1 MEGDF
6 MRQTAFVAA
15 LFASAF
21 LVNGSVAFAADPQ
34 LMTMV
39 MPDARIM
46 AGMNATKAKSS
57 PFGQFV
63 VSKVSLL
70 GAEVQPL
77 IAATG
82 FDPFQDVSEV
92 LAATAADPSKPTG
105 ILLVRGNF
113 APDKIGALVTGR
125 TGVLVEPYDGST
137 LISLTNPNNS
147 NKAMAVAFIGSS
159 IAIAG
164 DLASV
169 KAAVDRNGGAVA
181 IDPALAAQV
190 SQLSSTEDAWVA
202 SSASLASLIP
212 ASVGTP
218 ATATG
223 PAAQVMPILK
233 SIQSFSGGVNFA
245 ANIQLSAQAVT
256 NSPQNGAAL
265 GAVLQLG
272 LNLLSMASTNNTQLA
287 PLTQFAQTVQI
298 TPNGPAVSISASIP
312 EAQAEALVNQVL
324 KPATPAAVA
333 GSSRPLRERR
343 PANN

>member
-1 MEGDF
+1 

-15 LFASAF
+15 L
-21 LVNGSVAFAADPQ
+21 LVFGSSAFAADPQ

-46 AGMNATKAKSS
+46 AGMNATKARSS
-57 PFGQFV
+57 PFGQFA

-70 GAEVQPL
+70 GAQMQPL
-77 IAATG
+77 ITATG
-82 FDPFQDVSEV
+82 FDPFQDVTEV
-92 LAATAADPSKPTG
+92 LAATTADPSKFTG

-113 APDKIGALVTGR
+113 NPDKIGALVTGR
-125 TGVLVEPYDGST
+125 SGVLVEPYDGST
-137 LISLTNPNNS
+137 LISLTSPNSPNN
-147 NKAMAVAFIGSS
+147 NNPMAVAFMGSS
-159 IAIAG
+159 IAVAG

-212 ASVGTP
+212 ASAGAPT
-218 ATATG
+218 TAG

-233 SIQSFSGGVNFA
+233 SIQSFSGGLNFA
-245 ANIQLSAQAVT
+245 DNIQLSAQAVT

-272 LNLLSMASTNNTQLA
+272 LNLLSMTGTNSAQASS
-287 PLTQFAQTVQI
+287 LTQFAQTVRV

-312 EAQAEALVNQVL
+312 EAQAEALVNQIM
-324 KPATPAAVA
+324 KPAVPAAVA

>member
-1 MEGDF
+1 

-15 LFASAF
+15 F
-21 LVNGSVAFAADPQ
+21 LVFGSAAFAADPQ

-82 FDPFQDVSEV
+82 FDPFQDISEI

-113 APDKIGALVTGR
+113 NPDKIGALVTGR
-125 TGVLVEPYDGST
+125 SGVLVEPYDGST
-137 LISLTNPNNS
+137 LISVTNPKNNS
-147 NKAMAVAFIGSS
+147 AMAVAFLGSS
-159 IAIAG
+159 LAVAG

-169 KAAVDRNGGAVA
+169 KAAVDRNGGAVT

-190 SQLSSTEDAWVA
+190 SQLSSTDDAWVA
-202 SSASLASLIP
+202 SSASLASLMP
-212 ASVGTP
+212 ASAGTP
-218 ATATG
+218 AAAG
-223 PAAQVMPILK
+223 PMAQVLPILK

-245 ANIQLSAQAVT
+245 DNIQLSAQAVT

-272 LNLLSMASTNNTQLA
+272 LNLLSMSSTGNGQASS
-287 PLTQFAQTVQI
+287 LTQFAQTVQI

-324 KPATPAAVA
+324 KPAVPAAVA
-333 GSSRPLRERR
+333 DSSHPRRERH

>member
-1 MEGDF
+1 

-15 LFASAF
+15 F
-21 LVNGSVAFAADPQ
+21 LVLGSTAFAADPQ

-46 AGMNATKAKSS
+46 AGMNATKARTS

-63 VSKVSLL
+63 VSKMSLL
-70 GAEVQPL
+70 GAEMQPL

-82 FDPFQDVSEV
+82 FDPFQDVTEL

-105 ILLVRGNF
+105 IVLVRGNF
-113 APDKIGALVTGR
+113 NPDKIGALVTGR

-137 LISLTNPNNS
+137 LISATNPNNK
-147 NKAMAVAFIGSS
+147 NPLAVAFIGSS
-159 IAIAG
+159 IAVAG

-190 SQLSSTEDAWVA
+190 SQLSSAEDAWVA
-202 SSASLASLIP
+202 SSASLASLFGP
-212 ASVGTP
+212 NAGTP
-218 ATATG
+218 TTTG
-223 PAAQVMPILK
+223 PAAQVLPILK
-233 SIQSFSGGVNFA
+233 SIQSFSGGVIFA
-245 ANIQLSAQAVT
+245 ANIQLSAQATT

-272 LNLLSMASTNNTQLA
+272 LNLLSMSA
-287 PLTQFAQTVQI
+287 PANGQTSPATQFAQTVQI

-312 EAQAEALVNQVL
+312 ETLAESFVNQFV
-324 KPATPAAVA
+324 KPAVPAVA
-333 GSSRPLRERR
+333 DSSRPRPLRERH

>member
-15 LFASAF
+15 LLVFGSA
-21 LVNGSVAFAADPQ
+21 AFAADPQ

-46 AGMNATKAKSS
+46 AGMNATKARSS

-70 GAEVQPL
+70 GAQVQPL

-82 FDPFQDVSEV
+82 FDPFQDITEV
-92 LAATAADPSKPTG
+92 LCATAADPSKPTG

-113 APDKIGALVTGR
+113 NPDKISALVTSR
-125 TGVLVEPYDGST
+125 SGVLVEPYDGAT
-137 LISLTNPNNS
+137 LISLANPNNK
-147 NKAMAVAFIGSS
+147 NPMAVAFIGSS
-159 IAIAG
+159 LAAAG

-202 SSASLASLIP
+202 SSASLASLMP
-212 ASVGTP
+212 ANAGTP
-218 ATATG
+218 TTTG
-223 PAAQVMPILK
+223 PVAQVMPILK
-233 SIQSFSGGVNFA
+233 SIQSFSGGVIFA
-245 ANIQLSAQAVT
+245 DNIQLSAQAVT

-272 LNLLSMASTNNTQLA
+272 LNLVSMSSTNNAQPA

-312 EAQAEALVNQVL
+312 EAQVEALINQFV
-324 KPATPAAVA
+324 KTAAPAVA
-333 GSSRPLRERR
+333 GRSRPRLERH

>member
-1 MEGDF
+1 

-15 LFASAF
+15 FLAFGSA
-21 LVNGSVAFAADPQ
+21 AFAADPQ

-46 AGMNATKAKSS
+46 AGMNATKARSS

-70 GAEVQPL
+70 GAQVQPL
-77 IAATG
+77 VAATG

-92 LAATAADPSKPTG
+92 LCATAADLSKPTG

-113 APDKIGALVTGR
+113 NPDKIGALVTGR
-125 TGVLVEPYDGST
+125 SGVLVEPYDGST
-137 LISLTNPNNS
+137 LISLTNPNNK
-147 NKAMAVAFIGSS
+147 NPMAVAFIGSS
-159 IAIAG
+159 IAVAG

-169 KAAVDRNGGAVA
+169 KAAVDRNGGAVG

-202 SSASLASLIP
+202 SSASLASLFP
-212 ASVGTP
+212 ANAGT
-218 ATATG
+218 AAATG
-223 PAAQVMPILK
+223 PAAQILPILK

-245 ANIQLSAQAVT
+245 DNIQLSAQATT

-272 LNLLSMASTNNTQLA
+272 LNLLSMSSTNSAQS
-287 PLTQFAQTVQI
+287 PSLTQFAQTVQI

-312 EAQAEALVNQVL
+312 EAWAESLVNQIV
-324 KPATPAAVA
+324 KPAAPAVA
-333 GSSRPLRERR
+333 GRALGEHR
-343 PANN
+343 PARN

>member
-1 MEGDF
+1 
-6 MRQTAFVAA
+6 MRQTGFVAA
-15 LFASAF
+15 FLVPAF
-21 LVNGSVAFAADPQ
+21 LVTGSSAFAADPQ

-46 AGMNATKAKSS
+46 AGMNATKARSS

-63 VSKVSLL
+63 VSKMSLL
-70 GAEVQPL
+70 GAQMQPL

-82 FDPFQDVSEV
+82 FDPFQDVTEV
-92 LAATAADPSKPTG
+92 LCATAADPSKPTG

-113 APDKIGALVTGR
+113 NPDKIGAVVTGR
-125 TGVLVEPYDGST
+125 SGVLVEPYDGST
-137 LISLTNPNNS
+137 LISLINPKSKNP
-147 NKAMAVAFIGSS
+147 MAVAFIGSS
-159 IAIAG
+159 IAVAG

-169 KAAVDRNGGAVA
+169 KAAIDRNGGAVA

-212 ASVGTP
+212 ADAGTP
-218 ATATG
+218 TTG
-223 PAAQVMPILK
+223 SVAQVVPILK

-245 ANIQLSAQAVT
+245 DNIQLSAQAVT

-272 LNLLSMASTNNTQLA
+272 LNLLSMTSTSNGQG
-287 PLTQFAQTVQI
+287 PSLTQFAQTVQI

-312 EAQAEALVNQVL
+312 EAWAESLVNQIV
-324 KPATPAAVA
+324 KPPAPAVA
-333 GSSRPLRERR
+333 GSSRPRLERH

>member
-15 LFASAF
+15 LLVFGSA
-21 LVNGSVAFAADPQ
+21 AFAADPQ

-46 AGMNATKAKSS
+46 AGMNATKARSS

-70 GAEVQPL
+70 GAEMQPL

-113 APDKIGALVTGR
+113 NPDKIAALVTGR
-125 TGVLVEPYDGST
+125 IGVLMEPYDGST
-137 LISLTNPNNS
+137 LISLTNPKNS
-147 NKAMAVAFIGSS
+147 NNAMAVAFIGSS
-159 IAIAG
+159 LAAAG

-169 KAAVDRNGGAVA
+169 KAAVDRNGGAVT

-202 SSASLASLIP
+202 SSASLASLMP
-212 ASVGTP
+212 ANAGTP
-218 ATATG
+218 TTATG

-245 ANIQLSAQAVT
+245 DTIQLSAQAVT

-272 LNLLSMASTNNTQLA
+272 LNLLSMTAPNNAQLA
-287 PLTQFAQTVQI
+287 QFLQAVQI

-333 GSSRPLRERR
+333 GSARPLRERH

>member
-15 LFASAF
+15 F
-21 LVNGSVAFAADPQ
+21 LVFGSVAFAADPQ

-46 AGMNATKAKSS
+46 AGMNATKARSS

-113 APDKIGALVTGR
+113 NPDKIGALVTGR
-125 TGVLVEPYDGST
+125 SGVLVEPYDGST
-137 LISLTNPNNS
+137 LISLTNPNNK
-147 NKAMAVAFIGSS
+147 NPMAVAFIGSS
-159 IAIAG
+159 IAVAG

-181 IDPALAAQV
+181 IDAALAAQV

-212 ASVGTP
+212 ANAGTP
-218 ATATG
+218 TTTG

-233 SIQSFSGGVNFA
+233 SIQSFSGGVNFG
-245 ANIQLSAQAVT
+245 ANIQLSAQATT

-272 LNLLSMASTNNTQLA
+272 LNLLSMASTNNAQA
-287 PLTQFAQTVQI
+287 PSLTQFAQTVQI
-298 TPNGPAVSISASIP
+298 APNGPAVSISASIP
-312 EAQAEALVNQVL
+312 EAWAESLVNQIV
-324 KPATPAAVA
+324 KPAVPAVA
-333 GSSRPLRERR
+333 GRALHERR

>member
-1 MEGDF
+1 
-6 MRQTAFVAA
+6 
-15 LFASAF
+15 
-21 LVNGSVAFAADPQ
+21 
-34 LMTMV
+34 MV
-39 MPDARIM
+39 MPDAQIM
-46 AGMNATKAKSS
+46 AGMNATKARTS

-70 GAEVQPL
+70 GAQMQPM

-92 LAATAADPSKPTG
+92 LCATTADSSKLTG

-113 APDKIGALVTGR
+113 NPDKIGALVAGR
-125 TGVLVEPYDGST
+125 SGVLVEPYDGST
-137 LISLTNPNNS
+137 LISMTNPKNSGNNV
-147 NKAMAVAFIGSS
+147 MAIAFIGSS
-159 IAIAG
+159 IAAAG

-169 KAAVDRNGGAVA
+169 KAAVDRNGGAIA

-212 ASVGTP
+212 ANVGTP

-223 PAAQVMPILK
+223 PVAQVLPILK
-233 SIQSFSGGVNFA
+233 NIQSFSGGVIFA
-245 ANIQLSAQAVT
+245 DNIQLSAQAST

-272 LNLLSMASTNNTQLA
+272 LNLLSMSSTNNTQPA
-287 PLTQFAQTVQI
+287 PLTQFLQTVRI
-298 TPNGPAVSISASIP
+298 TPNGPAVSVSASIP

-324 KPATPAAVA
+324 KPAAPAAVA
-333 GSSRPLRERR
+333 GSALPRLGRR

>member
-15 LFASAF
+15 FLAF
-21 LVNGSVAFAADPQ
+21 GSVAFAADPQ

-39 MPDARIM
+39 MPDARII
-46 AGMNATKAKSS
+46 AGMNATKARTS

-70 GAEVQPL
+70 GAQVQPL
-77 IAATG
+77 ITATG
-82 FDPFQDVSEV
+82 FDPFQDVTEV
-92 LAATAADPSKPTG
+92 LGATTADPSKPTG

-113 APDKIGALVTGR
+113 TPDKIAAVVTGR
-125 TGVLVEPYDGST
+125 NGVLVEPYDGST
-137 LISLTNPNNS
+137 LISLTNPNN
-147 NKAMAVAFIGSS
+147 KEAMAVAFIGSS
-159 IAIAG
+159 IAVAG
-164 DLASV
+164 DLAGV
-169 KAAVDRNGGAVA
+169 KAAVDRNGGAVTM
-181 IDPALAAQV
+181 DPALAAQV

-202 SSASLASLIP
+202 SSASLASLFS
-212 ASVGTP
+212 ANAATP
-218 ATATG
+218 ATG
-223 PAAQVMPILK
+223 PAAQVMPILN
-233 SIQSFSGGVNFA
+233 SIQSFSAGVNFA

-272 LNLLSMASTNNTQLA
+272 LNLVSMTTTNNGKVS

-312 EAQAEALVNQVL
+312 EAQAEALINQFVTP
-324 KPATPAAVA
+324 PAPAVA
-333 GSSRPLRERR
+333 DSSRPRPRVERH

>member
-1 MEGDF
+1 

-15 LFASAF
+15 FLVSAF
-21 LVNGSVAFAADPQ
+21 LVTGSSAFAADPQ

-46 AGMNATKAKSS
+46 AGMNATKARSS

-63 VSKVSLL
+63 VSKVSAL

-82 FDPFQDVSEV
+82 FDPFQDVAEV

-113 APDKIGALVTGR
+113 NPDKIGALVTGR
-125 TGVLVEPYDGST
+125 SGVLVEPYDGST
-137 LISLTNPNNS
+137 LISLTNPNNKTS
-147 NKAMAVAFIGSS
+147 MAVAFIGSS
-159 IAIAG
+159 LAVAG

-169 KAAVDRNGGAVA
+169 KAAVDRNGGAVT

-212 ASVGTP
+212 ANAGAP
-218 ATATG
+218 TATG
-223 PAAQVMPILK
+223 PAAQVMPILT
-233 SIQSFSGGVNFA
+233 SIQSFSAGVNFA

-272 LNLLSMASTNNTQLA
+272 LNLLSMSAPANGQASS
-287 PLTQFAQTVQI
+287 LTQFAQTVQI

-312 EAQAEALVNQVL
+312 EAQAEALVNQIL
-324 KPATPAAVA
+324 KPAAPAAVA
-333 GSSRPLRERR
+333 GSARPLRERH

>member
-15 LFASAF
+15 FLVPAF
-21 LVNGSVAFAADPQ
+21 LVTGSSAFAADPQ

-46 AGMNATKAKSS
+46 AGMNATKARSS

-63 VSKVSLL
+63 VSKMSLL
-70 GAEVQPL
+70 GTQVQPL

-82 FDPFQDVSEV
+82 FDPFQDIAEV
-92 LAATAADPSKPTG
+92 LCASAADPSKPTA

-113 APDKIGALVTGR
+113 NPEKITALVTGR
-125 TGVLVEPYDGST
+125 SGVLVEPYDGST
-137 LISLTNPNNS
+137 LISLTGPNNK
-147 NKAMAVAFIGSS
+147 NPMALAFIGTSL
-159 IAIAG
+159 AAAG

-169 KAAVDRNGGAVA
+169 KAAIDRNGGAVG

-202 SSASLASLIP
+202 SSASLSSLIP
-212 ASVGTP
+212 ADAGTP
-218 ATATG
+218 TTG

-233 SIQSFSGGVNFA
+233 SIQSFSGGVNFGD
-245 ANIQLSAQAVT
+245 NIQLSAQAVT

-272 LNLLSMASTNNTQLA
+272 LNLVAMSSTNDVKLA

-298 TPNGPAVSISASIP
+298 TPNGPAVNVSASIP
-312 EAQAEALVNQVL
+312 EAQAEALVNQIV
-324 KPATPAAVA
+324 KPAAPPAVA
-333 GSSRPLRERR
+333 GRRPLRELRER
-343 PANN
+343 HPANN

>member
-1 MEGDF
+1 MKGGF
-6 MRQTAFVAA
+6 MRQTAFVSAF
-15 LFASAF
+15 LASAF
-21 LVNGSVAFAADPQ
+21 LVSGSAAFAADPQ

-46 AGMNATKAKSS
+46 AGMNATKARSS

-70 GAEVQPL
+70 GAQMQPL
-77 IAATG
+77 ITATG

-92 LAATAADPSKPTG
+92 LCATAADPSKQTG

-113 APDKIGALVTGR
+113 NPDKIGALVTGR
-125 TGVLVEPYDGST
+125 SGVLVEPYDGST
-137 LISLTNPNNS
+137 LISLTNPNN
-147 NKAMAVAFIGSS
+147 NNPMAVAFIGSS
-159 IAIAG
+159 LAVAG
-164 DLASV
+164 DLVSV
-169 KAAVDRNGGAVA
+169 KAAVDRNGGAVS

-212 ASVGTP
+212 ANVGTP
-218 ATATG
+218 TTG

-233 SIQSFSGGVNFA
+233 SIQSFTGGLNFA
-245 ANIQLSAQAVT
+245 DNIQLSAQAVT

-272 LNLLSMASTNNTQLA
+272 LNLVSMASTSNGNA
-287 PLTQFAQTVQI
+287 PSLTQFAQTVQI

-312 EAQAEALVNQVL
+312 EAWAESLVNQIV

-333 GSSRPLRERR
+333 DSSHPRRERH

>member
-1 MEGDF
+1 

-15 LFASAF
+15 VLASAF
-21 LVNGSVAFAADPQ
+21 LAGGSAAFAADPQ

-39 MPDARIM
+39 MPDAKIM
-46 AGMNATKAKSS
+46 AGMNATKARSS

-70 GAEVQPL
+70 GAQVQPL

-92 LAATAADPSKPTG
+92 LAATAADPSKPAG

-113 APDKIGALVTGR
+113 NPDKIAALVTGR
-125 TGVLVEPYDGST
+125 SGVLVEPYDGST
-137 LISLTNPNNS
+137 LLSLTNPNNK
-147 NKAMAVAFIGSS
+147 NAMAVAFIGSTL
-159 IAIAG
+159 AAAG

-212 ASVGTP
+212 AGAGTP
-218 ATATG
+218 TAG

-233 SIQSFSGGVNFA
+233 NIQSFSAGVNFA
-245 ANIQLSAQAVT
+245 DNIQISAQAVT

-265 GAVLQLG
+265 GAVIQLG
-272 LNLLSMASTNNTQLA
+272 LNLVSAGPGNNTQSA
-287 PLTQFAQTVQI
+287 PLTQFLQTFQI
-298 TPNGPAVSISASIP
+298 TPNGSAVNISASIP
-312 EAQAEALVNQVL
+312 EAQAEALVNQIV
-324 KPATPAAVA
+324 KSATPNVA
-333 GSSRPLRERR
+333 GRTRRERR
-343 PANN
+343 QSSN